1 LPFADTPIIRKNRAM
16 RKASA
21 ENNRRSSS
29 GMRGRRASSLVDEG
43 RGHGMFVRFHS
54 SSDEPWPLCYVL
66 RDHAGSDTVST
77 RKPCFGSITT
87 KRCICARLDEHHCIS
102 LLPQRYQL
110 TVQILS

>member
-43 RGHGMFVRFHS
+43 RGHGMFARFHS
-54 SSDEPWPLCYVL
+54 FLERGICSVRREI
-66 RDHAGSDTVST
+66 T
-77 RKPCFGSITT
+77 RFLGQT
-87 KRCICARLDEHHCIS
+87 
-102 LLPQRYQL
+102 
-110 TVQILS
+110 

>member
-43 RGHGMFVRFHS
+43 RGHGMFSRFYS
-54 SSDEPWPLCYVL
+54 YSG
-66 RDHAGSDTVST
+66 R
-77 RKPCFGSITT
+77 SIVVARREI
-87 KRCICARLDEHHCIS
+87 KRSRSANYA
-102 LLPQRYQL
+102 LPQNASR
-110 TVQILS
+110 VA